1 MSRLTRL
8 SAALYGTALFP
19 HPRTAFPIQFCPSV
33 HPREWWFCGQISHR
47 SPSTRPDVIAVCR
60 MHFPGSSRSTSLP
73 VLWFSLVA
81 MLQVQALLVFDMSV
95 NHPLKGWMKEPMWPT
110 VSQLRCWFLHHR
122 LMLKSSLRHPLE
134 LRSWSRSSATNLTGR
149 APSDKT
155 KTTFKWESQLLMDVL
170 TLSTPDRPT
179 AKQSLVLACTNVS
192 CRGFELLLPT
202 GLASPKWPCHFRAL
216 WLQGINTRYHPL
228 QAPWAIMPGDI

>member
-1 MSRLTRL
+1 MWQTPFE
-8 SAALYGTALFP
+8 Y
-19 HPRTAFPIQFCPSV
+19 PSNIDIFGDV
-33 HPREWWFCGQISHR
+33 FKGPWFATSGYRFTLLPCWKPWFGQ
-47 SPSTRPDVIAVCR
+47 
-60 MHFPGSSRSTSLP
+60 
-73 VLWFSLVA
+73 
-81 MLQVQALLVFDMSV
+81 
-95 NHPLKGWMKEPMWPT
+95 
-110 VSQLRCWFLHHR
+110 WFLHWNSH
-122 LMLKSSLRHPLE
+122 KNWGFPSVFELE
-134 LRSWSRSSATNLTGR
+134 GNPAFDCSCPYIYIYIYIYIHIVTGR

-155 KTTFKWESQLLMDVL
+155 KTTFKWESQLLMGVL

-179 AKQSLVLACTNVS
+179 AKQSLVLACANLS